1 MPNFGAR
8 HMHDR
13 PIMTISQTSTPPPDL
28 ARRSL
33 AAVWHP
39 CTQMQRAAA
48 VPPLPILRG
57 EGPWLFDDTGR
68 RYFDTS
74 SSWWVNLFGHADAR
88 INAAL
93 KDQLDRLPHVMLAGC
108 THAPAVELAERL
120 SALTDGVLGH
130 CFFASDGASA
140 VEIALKMSFHHWRNR
155 GRPAKREFVCL
166 RQGYHGETLGALAVT
181 DVAVFRDAYDPLLM
195 RSHQVMSPD
204 ARQALPGESA
214 ADVARRAAAELQ
226 ALLASRHE
234 QIAALILEP
243 LVQGATG
250 MAMHDPAYLRAAR
263 ALCDQYEVLLIAD
276 EIAVGCGRTGTFF
289 AFEQATLPGQSRIWP
304 DLVCL
309 SKGISGGYLPLSL
322 VLSRDS
328 IYEAFLDDD
337 VARGFLHSH
346 SYTGNALACRA
357 ALAVLD
363 RFEQDDVLRQNRQR
377 VAALTAAL
385 APLASDPRIEHFRQ
399 LGMIWAFD
407 VREPFVGPRF
417 AERFHLAGR
426 ERELLIRPIGR
437 TVYLMPPYVLDDA
450 LSQWLAERLLATLN
464 DVLNQSPP
472 DADRPPE
479 PPTA

>member
-1 MPNFGAR
+1 VITPVAGAL
-8 HMHDR
+8 
-13 PIMTISQTSTPPPDL
+13 PAASL
-28 ARRSL
+28 AERSL

-39 CTQMQRAAA
+39 CTQMQRAAT
-48 VPPLPILRG
+48 VPPLAIARG

-88 INAAL
+88 LNAAL
-93 KDQLDRLPHVMLAGC
+93 KDQLDTLAHVMLAGC

-120 SALTDGVLGH
+120 SALTGGVLGH

-155 GRPAKREFVCL
+155 GRTSKREFVCL

-204 ARQALPGESA
+204 ARKAVADETAL
-214 ADVARRAAAELQ
+214 DVALRAAAELQ
-226 ALLASRHE
+226 ALLESRHE
-234 QIAALILEP
+234 HIAALILEP

-250 MAMHDPAYLRAAR
+250 MAFYDPAYLRAVR
-263 ALCDQYEVLLIAD
+263 ALCDQYEVTLIAD

-289 AFEQATLPGQSRIWP
+289 AFEQAALPGEPAIWP
-304 DLVCL
+304 DLICL

-328 IYEAFLDDD
+328 IYESFLDDD

-363 RFEQDDVLRQNRQR
+363 RFEQDDVLRQNRLR
-377 VAALTAAL
+377 AAALTAAL
-385 APLASDPRIEHFRQ
+385 APLARDPRIEHFRQ
-399 LGMIWAFD
+399 RGMIWAFD
-407 VREPFVGPRF
+407 VREPLIGPRF

-450 LSQWLAERLLATLN
+450 MSQWLADRLLATLN